1 MSTAHAGPSKMD
13 KYFKPDYDPRLD
25 VSMDSLTDPNTGLIS
40 EGNFDEW
47 SNMLEILKIRRQE
60 KNYLAAEREEQAREA
75 KYKAKDSSKKSK
87 SSSSSKMP
95 TTFEESNKAILGI
108 GGYAKNK
115 KSTEWGAGPDLSF

>member
-1 MSTAHAGPSKMD
+1 MPSGGPHAGPSKMD
-13 KYFKPDYDPRLD
+13 KYFKADYDPRLD
-25 VSMDSLTDPNTGLIS
+25 VSMESLTDPNTGLIG

-60 KNYLAAEREEQAREA
+60 KNFLAAEREEQARDA
-75 KYKAKDSSKKSK
+75 KYK
-87 SSSSSKMP
+87 SSSSSKKMSKSLKAP

-108 GGYAKNK
+108 GGYAKTK